1 MSDNPHSKGFTLI
14 ELIVVLIIIGVLA
27 ISLVPRFFTASGTS
41 EYLYRDQLLSLLR
54 LAQMQAMQCTNCTLQ
69 PVNITAGEARIGSA
83 VCSSIDPMQAVCVAS
98 GDAVSF
104 SPAGSISFDAMGR
117 PTCSA
122 GSCTVQVQGES
133 TLQLCIETE
142 GYIHP
147 C

>member
-1 MSDNPHSKGFTLI
+1 M
-14 ELIVVLIIIGVLA
+14 VLIIIGVLA
-27 ISLVPRFFTASGTS
+27 VSLVPRFFTASGTS

-54 LAQMQAMQCTNCTLQ
+54 QAQMQAMQCTGCALQ
-69 PVNITAGEARIGSA
+69 PLNITAGAARIGGA
-83 VCSSIDPMQAVCVAS
+83 ACGSSDPMLAVCVAP

-133 TLQLCIETE
+133 ALRLCIETE

-147 C
+147 CYGGKLA

>member
-1 MSDNPHSKGFTLI
+1 MQYHRGFTLV

-27 ISLVPRFFTASGTS
+27 VSLVPRFFTASGTS

-54 LAQMQAMQCTNCTLQ
+54 QVQIQAMQCTSCTLQ
-69 PVNITAGEARIGSA
+69 PVNITATTARVGSA
-83 VCSSIDPMQAVCVAS
+83 ACDSSDPMLAVCVAS
-98 GDAVSF
+98 RDAVSF
-104 SPAGSISFDAMGR
+104 SPAGNISFDAMGR
-117 PTCSA
+117 PACSA

-133 TLQLCIETE
+133 TLRLCIESE